1 MKKVLIA
8 MSGGVDSSAAALL
21 LQKEGYD
28 CAGAMMRLYVPG
40 MDLQK
45 ESGRVLSGADAVTDA
60 ERDAAAA
67 AAALGIPFSIYDM
80 RGDFFRWVIRD
91 FIDVYKAGGTPN
103 PCITCNRTMKF
114 GAFLDMARR
123 MGYDKIA
130 TGHYARVS
138 CENGRYTLYKAD
150 DPAKDQSY
158 VLWSLGQ
165 EQLSS
170 LLLPL
175 GSRNKE
181 EARAAAR
188 AGALGTADKK
198 ESQDICFIPDGDYA
212 GFIERTLGIS
222 FPEGDFVDEQGRVLG
237 RHRGI
242 IRYTVGQRRGLGIS
256 AGEPLYVLS
265 KDAKK
270 NQIVL
275 GPEKGLFSGGLSAVR
290 ANWICGQAPAS
301 PLRVQAR
308 IRYNQKAFPATV
320 VRAGEDAFCLAFDAP
335 QRAVSPGQSVVLYAG
350 ARVLG
355 GGIIAAAQP
364 TG

>member
-40 MDLQK
+40 MELQEENRK
-45 ESGRVLSGADAVTDA
+45 ILSGADAVTDA

-80 RGDFFRWVIRD
+80 RGDFYRWVIQD
-91 FIDVYKAGGTPN
+91 FINVYSAGGTPN
-103 PCITCNRTMKF
+103 PCINCNRTMKF
-114 GAFLDMARR
+114 GAFLDMARQA
-123 MGYDKIA
+123 GYDKIA
-130 TGHYARVS
+130 TGHYAKVS
-138 CENGRYTLYKAD
+138 YENGRYTLYKAD

-165 EQLSS
+165 EHLSS

-175 GSRNKE
+175 GNRNKE

-198 ESQDICFIPDGDYA
+198 ESQDICFVPDGDYA
-212 GFIERTLGIS
+212 GFIERTLKIT
-222 FPEGDFVDEQGRVLG
+222 FPEGNFVDEGGIILG

-242 IRYTVGQRRGLGIS
+242 IRYTIGQRRGLGLS
-256 AGEPLYVLS
+256 LQEPLYVLR
-265 KDAKK
+265 KDAAE

-275 GPEKGLFSGGLSAVR
+275 GPSERLFSRTLSAVR
-290 ANWICGQAPAS
+290 ANWVCGEAPVC
-301 PLRVQAR
+301 PLRVRAR
-308 IRYNQKAFPATV
+308 IRYGQKDFGATV
-320 VRAGEDAFCLAFDAP
+320 VAATEDTFRLEFDEP
-335 QRAVSPGQSVVLYAG
+335 QRAVSPGQSAVLYDG
-350 ARVLG
+350 ARVIG
-355 GGIIAAAQP
+355 GGIIAP
-364 TG
+364 DL